1 MQEETLASIIKDT
14 LKKEP
19 LVLLVNYPN
28 EEVNETIAHLSIKS
42 MVLFDFNKGN
52 KSAIKALLN
61 SANEKELSYVIK
73 ELLLNADA
81 ISNEPDSVSIEPL
94 LAFKSIEQC
103 FLTDIEIDNAV
114 RFLKNLAKTKYRV
127 LLVGNTAFPF
137 LANLDSIIEQK
148 EIIVYQKRLFTFS
161 DYLKENEGISFI
173 KQSKKS
179 KNGQKIIRK
188 DFCRYLFS
196 GGIIPLEKTP
206 SLKDSQLKINTI
218 LFNEVSNLKNA
229 YKEKKDKEIIEAIY
243 KSIPDEL
250 ASPNR
255 RFQKSHLKIKNAKNL
270 NLDPYIERLKESGYG
285 IIVPNIKELE
295 SPLLDKRQISESKI
309 YYSNIAYLYHTLLTK
324 EERLLALNDI
334 VLSGG
339 LYENAVA
346 IELSKNHQ
354 GNLCYYSDKKQRRID
369 FVFEQNGFLYFVIV
383 EAGKTKKEI
392 KLNRLLLNRLLKT
405 NPNIGSVLILTK
417 DSFRKI
423 DSKTI
428 EIPIHMLFELN

>member
-1 MQEETLASIIKDT
+1 MQEETLANIIKDS

-19 LVLLVNYPN
+19 LVLLANYPN
-28 EEVNETIAHLSIKS
+28 EEIDEIIARLSKNAI
-42 MVLFDFNKGN
+42 LFDFNKGN
-52 KSAIKALLN
+52 KTTIKALLN
-61 SANEKELSYVIK
+61 SADEKELSYAIE
-73 ELLLNADA
+73 ELFLNADA
-81 ISNEPDSVSIEPL
+81 TSNQQKERPVEPL
-94 LAFKSIEQC
+94 LVFKSIEQC
-103 FLTDIEIDNAV
+103 FLTDIGIDNAV
-114 RFLKNLAKTKYRV
+114 RFLKNLTKIKYRV

-137 LANLDSIIEQK
+137 LAYLDSMIEQK
-148 EIIVYQKRLFTFS
+148 EIIVYQKSLSTFS
-161 DYLKENEGISFI
+161 DYLKESEGMNFI

-179 KNGQKIIRK
+179 KNGQKIIQK
-188 DFCRYLFS
+188 DFYRYLFS
-196 GGIIPLEKTP
+196 GGIVPLEKTA
-206 SLKDSQLKINTI
+206 SLKDSQLKIKNT
-218 LFNEVSNLKNA
+218 LFNEISNLKNS
-229 YKEKKDKEIIEAIY
+229 YIEKKDKEIIEAIY

-270 NLDPYIERLKESGYG
+270 NIDFYIERLKESGYA
-285 IIVPNIKELE
+285 IVIPNLKELE
-295 SPLLDKRQISESKI
+295 SPLLDKGQISESKI

-346 IELSKNHQ
+346 IELSKNHK
-354 GNLCYYSDKKQRRID
+354 GNLYYYSDKKQGRID
-369 FVFEQNGFLYFVIV
+369 FIFEQNGFLYFVMV

-417 DSFRKI
+417 DSFKKI

-428 EIPIHMLFELN
+428 EIPIHMLFELK